1 MHTDRI
7 CDSITMSA
15 HNIELVPGAA
25 FDSER
30 GQNAIAPP
38 ASHLVKHILVGSMA
52 APAFGAIS
60 YSGILLRCPERMS

>member
-7 CDSITMSA
+7 CDSLTVSA
-15 HNIELVPGAA
+15 RNIELVPGAV

-52 APAFGAIS
+52 APAFGGVALFS
-60 YSGILLRCPERMS
+60 